1 MINQR
6 RTPVSKIAEWT
17 VAAAVPYAL
26 RMSAYSPSLLL
37 LLALAACT
45 AANKDETASDP
56 SSSAGT
62 TTATTAAGS
71 DTATTGQ
78 PGSVSQTDPDPTTD
92 PTTDPP
98 TGSDS
103 SGPPTTDTNNTT
115 TDTSDTN
122 NTTTGVPAVSFTD
135 VFEQV
140 ILPNGCNAGYCHGGG
155 AGGLEMTDEATT
167 YANLV
172 EVKAVA
178 ALCDQSMRVVPGAPD
193 ESILWIRARPAA
205 LDAMAA
211 CADGT
216 KMPKASMGLAADQA
230 QLLSDWIAGGAL
242 E

>member
-115 TDTSDTN
+115 TDTSDPG
-122 NTTTGVPAVSFTD
+122 TTTGVPAVSFTD

-155 AGGLEMTDEATT
+155 AGGLEMTDEATS

-172 EVKAVA
+172 EVKAAVDF
-178 ALCDQSMRVVPGAPD
+178 CDQTMRVVPGSLD
-193 ESILWIRARPAA
+193 ESSLWIRVRPAD
-205 LDAMAA
+205 LDGLTP
-211 CADGT
+211 CATGN
-216 KMPKASMGLAADQA
+216 KMPKGSMGLTAPEA
-230 QLLSDWIAGGAL
+230 QLVSDWIVGGAL

>member
-6 RTPVSKIAEWT
+6 RTAVSKIAEWT

-62 TTATTAAGS
+62 TTATTTAS

-78 PGSVSQTDPDPTTD
+78 PGSVSQTDPDPTTATTTES
-92 PTTDPP
+92 PTT
-98 TGSDS
+98 SDS
-103 SGPPTTDTNNTT
+103 AGPPTTDTNTT
-115 TDTSDTN
+115 TDPG
-122 NTTTGVPAVSFTD
+122 TTGVPAVSFTD

-155 AGGLEMTDEATT
+155 AGGLEITDEATS

-172 EVKAVA
+172 EVKAAVEF
-178 ALCDQSMRVVPGAPD
+178 CDQTMRVVPGSLD
-193 ESILWIRARPAA
+193 ESSLWIRVRPAD
-205 LDAMAA
+205 LDGLTP
-211 CADGT
+211 CATGN
-216 KMPKASMGLAADQA
+216 KMPKGSMGLTAPEA
-230 QLLSDWIAGGAL
+230 QLVSDWIVGGAL

>member
-6 RTPVSKIAEWT
+6 RTAVSKIAEWT

-62 TTATTAAGS
+62 TTATTTAS

-78 PGSVSQTDPDPTTD
+78 PGSVSQTDPDPTTATTTES
-92 PTTDPP
+92 PTT
-98 TGSDS
+98 SDS
-103 SGPPTTDTNNTT
+103 AGPPTTDTNTT
-115 TDTSDTN
+115 TDPG
-122 NTTTGVPAVSFTD
+122 TTGVPAVSFTD

-155 AGGLEMTDEATT
+155 AGGLEITDEATS

-172 EVKAVA
+172 EVKAAVEF
-178 ALCDQSMRVVPGAPD
+178 CGQTMRVVPGSLD
-193 ESILWIRARPAA
+193 ESSLWIRVRPAD
-205 LDAMAA
+205 LDGLTP
-211 CADGT
+211 CATGN
-216 KMPKASMGLAADQA
+216 KMPKGSMGLTAPEA
-230 QLLSDWIAGGAL
+230 QLVSDWIVGGAL

>member
-6 RTPVSKIAEWT
+6 RTAVSKIAEWT

-62 TTATTAAGS
+62 TTATTTAS

-78 PGSVSQTDPDPTTD
+78 PGSVSQTDPDPTTES
-92 PTTDPP
+92 PTT
-98 TGSDS
+98 SDS
-103 SGPPTTDTNNTT
+103 AGPPTTDTNTT
-115 TDTSDTN
+115 TDPG
-122 NTTTGVPAVSFTD
+122 TTGVPAVSFTD

-155 AGGLEMTDEATT
+155 AGGLEITDEATS

-172 EVKAVA
+172 EVKAAVEF
-178 ALCDQSMRVVPGAPD
+178 CDQTMRVVPGSLD
-193 ESILWIRARPAA
+193 ESSLWIRVRPAD
-205 LDAMAA
+205 LDGLTP
-211 CADGT
+211 CATGN
-216 KMPKASMGLAADQA
+216 KMPKGSMGLTAPEA
-230 QLLSDWIAGGAL
+230 QLVSDWIVGGAL

>member
-6 RTPVSKIAEWT
+6 RTAVSKIAEWT

-62 TTATTAAGS
+62 TTATTTAS

-78 PGSVSQTDPDPTTD
+78 PGSVSQTDPDPTTATTTES
-92 PTTDPP
+92 PTT
-98 TGSDS
+98 SDS
-103 SGPPTTDTNNTT
+103 AGPPTTDTNTT
-115 TDTSDTN
+115 TDPG
-122 NTTTGVPAVSFTD
+122 TTGVPAVSFTD

-155 AGGLEMTDEATT
+155 AGGLEMTDEATS

-172 EVKAVA
+172 EVKAAVDF
-178 ALCDQSMRVVPGAPD
+178 CDQTMRVVPGSLD
-193 ESILWIRARPAA
+193 ESSLWIRVRPAD
-205 LDAMAA
+205 LDGLTP
-211 CADGT
+211 CATGN
-216 KMPKASMGLAADQA
+216 KMPKGSMGLTAPEA
-230 QLLSDWIAGGAL
+230 QLVSDWIVGGAL